1 MRVDLLAVASA
12 IVSSV
17 VEAQTITFRSLVET
31 SSSSLASDA
40 SFVFDGTNSDI
51 AQQLFL
57 RHQAGYTGDAVT
69 LSSIPTAVTDRLK
82 PLEIDFGDLP
92 GLVQRAVLWDTGFA
106 VSPGNDAVQIWTM
119 KDYTMASIAVPQDDI
134 TQVNCTTLECPQA
147 NDVPA
152 YLIQYCSGSQVLNVS
167 RCVADT
173 FVDSGATDFLGVM
186 WSTGGDSAMTP
197 HVRLRD
203 HSWTEPTTGI
213 SYSVYAV
220 HTSSSADDPTW
231 SQCPASDGYS
241 SLIVPCHRR
250 DEFTDGEMAAMT
262 TPTGSAWV
270 TTWLEDEFAAES
282 SGFNELLLVPII
294 LGSLLVIVVI
304 GVGWFYW
311 NRRATMKE
319 ERSSSCDFDE
329 VSAHYVGENSRELA
343 IRPTLASSQPSS
355 CVPSLSDY
363 ESADSNQTSRIL
375 LYSQHLQ
382 GNRLPYDRLTFK
394 SEISKG
400 GSGEVWLCEYGGGQV
415 AVKKLLHTKE
425 QKAEDVQAFAQE
437 IELTASLVHPNIV
450 RFIGVTWNSLNNLVM
465 VLEYVPMGNLKN
477 YLHKSAVLLSWARD
491 KIHMA
496 TGIAE
501 ALEYLH
507 SRAPAIIHRDL
518 KSNNILLSRNL
529 EPKLI
534 DFGVSRGL
542 IDLTMTAGV
551 GTPYWVAPEVLEGNR
566 YTEKADI
573 YSFGV
578 VLSELDTGKI
588 PYFDA
593 VTADGTKMK
602 PFQVLNEV
610 MSGSL
615 RPSLS
620 DECPPRIRRI
630 GTACLSLDPASR
642 PTAQELVDELG
653 GRESL
658 SSSIGIESTRAFAP
672 VGY

>member
-31 SSSSLASDA
+31 SSSSLASDD

-294 LGSLLVIVVI
+294 LGSLLVIFQLTTLVKI
-304 GVGWFYW
+304 H
-311 NRRATMKE
+311 
-319 ERSSSCDFDE
+319 
-329 VSAHYVGENSRELA
+329 VSWQSVPRF
-343 IRPTLASSQPSS
+343 ASSQPSS

-450 RFIGVTWNSLNNLVM
+450 RFIGVDV
-465 VLEYVPMGNLKN
+465 EQPQQPGNGAGVRPHGEPQELSAQERG
-477 YLHKSAVLLSWARD
+477 SAV
-491 KIHMA
+491 
-496 TGIAE
+496 
-501 ALEYLH
+501 
-507 SRAPAIIHRDL
+507 
-518 KSNNILLSRNL
+518 
-529 EPKLI
+529 
-534 DFGVSRGL
+534 
-542 IDLTMTAGV
+542 V
-551 GTPYWVAPEVLEGNR
+551 GQR
-566 YTEKADI
+566 
-573 YSFGV
+573 
-578 VLSELDTGKI
+578 
-588 PYFDA
+588 
-593 VTADGTKMK
+593 
-602 PFQVLNEV
+602 
-610 MSGSL
+610 
-615 RPSLS
+615 
-620 DECPPRIRRI
+620 
-630 GTACLSLDPASR
+630 
-642 PTAQELVDELG
+642 
-653 GRESL
+653 
-658 SSSIGIESTRAFAP
+658 
-672 VGY
+672 